1 MERPRTE
8 LLDDGRLLAGLI
20 GPVLVGAVLWLVPGL
35 VVAQDAP
42 PEPSPPMDEADAGPT
57 QESEASR
64 KARAA
69 FLQGAAFAREAQWA
83 QALDAFRR
91 ARAIQPHA
99 VTTYNIGTCHR
110 AMGAY
115 TRAYLTF
122 QRALREHGDPN
133 AGELPPQLMTQTR
146 AFLDEIARLLVTV
159 KLEVIPTGAVLA
171 VDGRP
176 LLAVTEGEKVVHYA
190 GVRAPGPGE
199 ELVASR
205 LVVRLDPGAH
215 VLTFSR
221 PGFQTAVVNESL
233 APGTTRSLRLELDT
247 LPARLEVIASVDGAL
262 VSLDGREV
270 GPSPVSVLR
279 SPGGYDLLVEKDGY
293 QPHQARVNLAPGQ
306 ELTVRV
312 PMTVDETSV
321 FETWWFWSAA
331 AVVVA
336 GGITATYFL
345 TRPEPEPPPYEGG
358 SLDWVVFPEGAV
370 LRF

>member
-1 MERPRTE
+1 M
-8 LLDDGRLLAGLI
+8 
-20 GPVLVGAVLWLVPGL
+20 LWLAPGI
-35 VVAQDAP
+35 VTAQDPPSAP
-42 PEPSPPMDEADAGPT
+42 PEASTQTDAEGSATDESAT
-57 QESEASR
+57 SQQ
-64 KARAA
+64 AREA
-69 FLQGAAFAREAQWA
+69 FLQGAAFAREAHWP
-83 QALDAFRR
+83 QALEAFRA

-99 VTTYNIGTCHR
+99 VTTYNIATCHR

-115 TRAYLTF
+115 TQAHLTF
-122 QRALREHGDPN
+122 EQALREHEAAEG
-133 AGELPPQLMTQTR
+133 GELPERLRTQTR
-146 AFLDEIARLLVTV
+146 AFLDELARLLVTV
-159 KLEVIPTGAVLA
+159 ELEVVPTGAALA

-176 LLAVTEGEKVVHYA
+176 LLAVGEGEDRVHYG
-190 GVRAPGPGE
+190 GVRAPGMGE
-199 ELVASR
+199 ELTSST
-205 LVVRLDPGAH
+205 LLVRLDPGAH
-215 VLTFSR
+215 VFTFSR

-233 APGTTRSLRLELDT
+233 PPGTRRVLSLRLDT

-293 QPHQARVNLAPGQ
+293 EPHQARVDLSPGQ

-312 PMTVDETSV
+312 PMTADETSV

-358 SLDWVVFPEGAV
+358 TLDWVVFPEGAA